1 MRFLCRNVHGTMTMD
16 MKPREVQASLFK
28 AQCLRL
34 LDEVAATGQPIVVT
48 KRGKPV
54 AQVVPVEEPPSLRGT
69 VTILVSEEEL
79 LAPIDEVWDAER

>member
-1 MRFLCRNVHGTMTMD
+1 MSMV

-28 AQCLRL
+28 AQCLGL